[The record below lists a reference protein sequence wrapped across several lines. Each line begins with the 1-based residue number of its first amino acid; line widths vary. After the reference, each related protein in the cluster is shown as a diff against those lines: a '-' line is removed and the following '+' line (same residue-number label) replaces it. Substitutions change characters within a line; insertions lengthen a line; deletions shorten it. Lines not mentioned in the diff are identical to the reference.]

1 MNPSSRNMEQP
12 RHIPWEEYSRLCRIL
27 ARRISE
33 DHKPDTVVGI
43 AHGGVI
49 VGATIATILGRDF
62 FPIKLS
68 RRVNARVVR
77 KRAKMLVPP
86 TADLGEKLVLLVDDA
101 SRSGET
107 LKAAIRSIKG
117 HKPRKIITAVL
128 VRSGEYAP
136 DYYASYFAGDVRF
149 PWQLEE
155 TPESGEDTYDKNRK
169 TENNTGEGKKK

>member
-1 MNPSSRNMEQP
+1 MNAYSADKEQT
-12 RHIPWEEYSRLCRIL
+12 RHISWDEYSRLCRIL

-33 DHKPDTVVGI
+33 DHKPGTVVGI

-68 RRVNARVVR
+68 RRVNSRVVR

-86 TADLGEKLVLLVDDA
+86 TADLKGKEVLLVDDA

-107 LKAAIRSIKG
+107 LKSALKSIEG
-117 HKPRKIITAVL
+117 HGPSKIITAVL

-136 DYYASYFAGDVRF
+136 DYYASYSAGEVFF
-149 PWQLEE
+149 PWHL
-155 TPESGEDTYDKNRK
+155 EDTS
-169 TENNTGEGKKK
+169 TENGNHKNSSPKGEKK